1 MSSFV
6 FVSFSS
12 CLYPEQAAQETDED
26 KYRLLGIQTKYSRNK
41 EEKASKL
48 DAEVRDVDFNFFY
61 DSHFFPWI
69 RVNPTKNKVKIQNK
83 IFLKLLEEMFV
94 FFTLIYYWIFVAFM
108 L

>member
-1 MSSFV
+1 MSSFIL
-6 FVSFSS
+6 VSFLS
-12 CLYPEQAAQETDED
+12 CLYPEQAAHETDED

-61 DSHFFPWI
+61 ASNFLPWI

-83 IFLKLLEEMFV
+83 NFLKLLEEMFV